1 MKHIKLFEQFSEEE
15 MDRILDIYGEKG
27 LDGLTPE
34 EIEYM
39 KSGGVS
45 KIPEAPRTPPKWKTQ
60 LDDIIKSGMDKFTKV
75 DSAILD
81 LPTDD
86 FFVFINKIYP
96 IATPE
101 NVEAIKNTVRQYIEH
116 DYDRSRGFDFIDN
129 LTKLGE
135 KIGVDPNY
143 RW

>member
-1 MKHIKLFEQFSEEE
+1 VKHIKLFEEFSEEE
-15 MDRILDIYGEKG
+15 MDRILDIYLEKG

-45 KIPEAPRTPPKWKTQ
+45 KIPEAPRTPKWKTQ
-60 LDDIIKSGMDKFTKV
+60 LDDIIKSGRFTKV
-75 DSAILD
+75 DPAILD
-81 LPTDD
+81 LPVDD
-86 FFVFINKIYP
+86 FFVLINKIYP

-116 DYDRSRGFDFIDN
+116 DYDRSRGFDFVDN
-129 LTKLGE
+129 LTKLGK
-135 KIGVDPNY
+135 KIGVDRNY